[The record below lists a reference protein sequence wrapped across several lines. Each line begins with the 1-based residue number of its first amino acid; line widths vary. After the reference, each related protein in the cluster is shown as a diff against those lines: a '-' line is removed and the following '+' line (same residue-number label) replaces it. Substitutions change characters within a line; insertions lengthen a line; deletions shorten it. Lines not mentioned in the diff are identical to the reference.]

1 MLQCP
6 SLNQRI
12 YKSKLRYP
20 LQYPQAVTD
29 SRSKKFKQWSE
40 DVMEKAI
47 NAVINDGVSIRRAAE
62 DYGIPKS
69 TLGDRISGRILPGSS
84 SGPRKLLTTEEE
96 EDLVAFLRRC
106 AAIGYPKS
114 RKDLM
119 ELVQRILEGKGIEH
133 QVSNGWWNAFCKR
146 NPNLTLRAP
155 ATLSQARVSA
165 TDREVIDNYF
175 DLLEKTMIE
184 YIYDLVG
191 KPGQLFNMD
200 ESGFPLSPKAPKG
213 IFEVGTQNAAA
224 VNSGNK
230 AQITVLA
237 CVSAAGHCL
246 PSMVIFDREKFP
258 MELADG
264 EIPGTIYGFSS
275 NGWID
280 QELFE
285 NWFSHHF
292 LRYAPATKPLLLIMD
307 GHSSHYHPYTIHKAA
322 EEEVILF
329 ALPPNT
335 THVAQPLD
343 KGCFGPLKAKWGEVC
358 HKYMINNPVNRYCF
372 SRLLHEAWAAM
383 SASNIIAG
391 FRTTGIYPINRSAI
405 PIKNKESATVDEQS
419 KLKVS
424 SSLQSFS
431 SSNRNF

>member
-1 MLQCP
+1 M
-6 SLNQRI
+6 
-12 YKSKLRYP
+12 
-20 LQYPQAVTD
+20 
-29 SRSKKFKQWSE
+29 
-40 DVMEKAI
+40 
-47 NAVINDGVSIRRAAE
+47 
-62 DYGIPKS
+62 
-69 TLGDRISGRILPGSS
+69 
-84 SGPRKLLTTEEE
+84 
-96 EDLVAFLRRC
+96 
-106 AAIGYPKS
+106 
-114 RKDLM
+114 
-119 ELVQRILEGKGIEH
+119 
-133 QVSNGWWNAFCKR
+133 
-146 NPNLTLRAP
+146 
-155 ATLSQARVSA
+155 SA

-184 YIYDLVG
+184 YDLVG

-246 PSMVIFDREKFP
+246 PPMVIFDREKFP

-264 EIPGTIYGFSS
+264 EIPGTVYGFPS

-285 NWFSHHF
+285 KWFSHHF
-292 LRYAPATKPLLLIMD
+292 LRYAPAIRPLLLIMD
-307 GHSSHYHPYTIHKAA
+307 GHSSHYHPYAIHKAA

-358 HKYMINNPVNRYCF
+358 HKYMINNPGKVVNRYCF
-372 SRLLHEAWAAM
+372 SRLLHEAWAEM
-383 SASNIIAG
+383 SVSNIIAG
-391 FRTTGIYPINRSAI
+391 FRTTGIYPINRNAI
-405 PIKNKESATVDEQS
+405 PVKNKESATVDDQS
-419 KLKVS
+419 KLKFLPLCNPSPRAIEISKRIPTFTEAQLEKYEKRYAFENADPDEHYQQWLDTYHPNQS
-424 SSLQSFS
+424 SSGKAEIKSSTETVLIPVPS
-431 SSNRNF
+431 SSVACKKVISSQHSSTQMPAVKVKSYGR